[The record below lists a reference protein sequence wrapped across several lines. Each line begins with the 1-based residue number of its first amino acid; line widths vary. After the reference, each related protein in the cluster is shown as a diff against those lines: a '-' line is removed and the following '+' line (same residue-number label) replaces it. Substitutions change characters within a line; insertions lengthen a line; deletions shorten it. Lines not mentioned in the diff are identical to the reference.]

1 MRPLRL
7 ARIAAEA
14 EGVRLR
20 HRAQRTAVRVA
31 FAMIALVFLA
41 GTLAFLHVAGWFWL
55 RLSWERQYAALILA
69 GADFVLAL
77 LLALL
82 AMRSSPDQVELEA
95 LAVRQR
101 ALEGVTAGV
110 AWSALA
116 VQVLRVAGNLVS
128 RSRR

>member
-14 EGVRLR
+14 EGLRLR
-20 HRAQRTAVRVA
+20 HRAQRTVVRVVL
-31 FAMIALVFLA
+31 AMIALIFLV
-41 GTLAFLHVAGWFWL
+41 GTLSFLHIAAWFWL
-55 RLSWERQYAALILA
+55 RQSWEHQYAALILA

-77 LLALL
+77 MLALL
-82 AMRSSPDQVELEA
+82 AMRSSPDRAELEA

-101 ALEGVTAGV
+101 ALEGATASI

-116 VQVLRVAGNLVS
+116 VQVLRVFGNLLS